1 MEERTIF
8 LNEKDLMD
16 YEEETGQRVRDPVI
30 KSSLD
35 KVEITTENGIIIPK
49 EQKEIEFTW
58 ANDVKKEPVKY
69 LWFPYFIDSNTNT
82 FGGETGTGKTWNLVA
97 IMAAVAAE
105 RQPEGMPG
113 IVEKHGNVLYLGGE
127 DGNSAMRERLESLN
141 ANLSNIALVEN
152 SFDCMSGELEKLTES
167 VRPVLIIFD
176 PLLSYFPKDVNP
188 NSYTGS
194 RQVMDYLREF
204 AREERISI
212 ICVVHPSKKEDYRLI
227 HRFTGSGGFVDSVRT
242 ATYIGYHPTDK
253 NKRVGIQPKNNITN
267 TVPYVFELDSE
278 LGFSWC
284 GSDDSI
290 TMKAMEKTMKLEAG
304 KSGNLDYYIRV
315 IEEVLKLHPEGL
327 HMTAKDIL
335 KEYSKILEHDI
346 NTKSFGQAL
355 SNEAFQNALMRR
367 DIILRA
373 GSKTGNKQKYQVHYK
388 ESILADS

>member
-16 YEEETGQRVRDPVI
+16 YEEETGQRVKDPVI

-152 SFDCMSGELEKLTES
+152 SFDCMSGELERLTES

-304 KSGNLDYYIRV
+304 KSGNLDYYVRV

-346 NTKSFGQAL
+346 NATSFGQAL
-355 SNEAFQNALMRR
+355 NNEAFQNALMRR
-367 DIILRA
+367 DIVLKKGDNPHNR
-373 GSKTGNKQKYQVHYK
+373 QKYRIYCRENVLL
-388 ESILADS
+388 EI